1 MEHKILMLKLVGG
14 SMQIDWMDRH
24 FTKSLARALMGSK
37 EKWVSGQGATDKFIT
52 DFMPRY
58 ISSTAL
64 YAHNVTIYSSIY
76 QQLGRAGRVE
86 IYDRGR
92 NRRRSQLRSWQ
103 LFGIH
108 WTHKIFT
115 ISALIHSPLAS
126 QRSVYRHKKNVV
138 LLGMGQISQIQA
150 GIHTEGTPYIKCV
163 LQIFFALPKNTFH
176 HCITSYMRALCT
188 NGRK

>member
-1 MEHKILMLKLVGG
+1 MSPCGTYVEQCPIYRQHFPLKCFSVISQEHKILILKLVGG

-24 FTKSLARALMGSK
+24 FTKSLARGLMGSK

-58 ISSTAL
+58 ISSTTL

-76 QQLGRAGRVE
+76 QQGSAGRVE

-103 LFGIH
+103 LFGIP

-115 ISALIHSPLAS
+115 ISAVQHSPLA
-126 QRSVYRHKKNVV
+126 
-138 LLGMGQISQIQA
+138 
-150 GIHTEGTPYIKCV
+150 
-163 LQIFFALPKNTFH
+163 
-176 HCITSYMRALCT
+176 RAVFIDTKRMWCS
-188 NGRK
+188 